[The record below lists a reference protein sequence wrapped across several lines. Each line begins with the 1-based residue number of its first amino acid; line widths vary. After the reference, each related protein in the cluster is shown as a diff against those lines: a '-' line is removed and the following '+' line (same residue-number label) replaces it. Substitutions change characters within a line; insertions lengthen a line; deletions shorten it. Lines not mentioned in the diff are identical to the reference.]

1 MEARNGRNKNAE
13 IRVTYP
19 GHRSSES
26 MLSDLR
32 IAFRTLK
39 RNPGFACVAI
49 AALALGIGANTGIF
63 SIVNALLLHPAGIAE
78 PERVV
83 AIRVRYNKLNLRS
96 IGPSAP
102 DLADVRDNRMLFEH
116 AALWSE
122 GDFNYTGQDMP
133 QRLQG
138 AAVSAEYFD
147 VFGARPRLGRLFRP
161 EEDQPN
167 ANRVVVLSYAAWMR
181 VFGGDPAVVGKTVE
195 LNQTPYRVI
204 GIMNPE
210 FRLPLNV
217 DLWAPIGLAAKE
229 YTEENR
235 FNENYTGVA
244 KLRPNVS
251 LAKANAGIEMMS
263 DRVRRNGTLHG
274 KYAQDS
280 QWGMFAIPFTDFAV
294 GDTKTPTLVLLA
306 AVGLVLL
313 IVCTNIAGLMLA
325 RTAGRTREIA
335 VRTALGAT
343 RWQIM
348 RQTAGESVILA
359 AAGASL
365 GIVIAKAGVRALLML
380 APERAV
386 EGVSVPLDGHVLGF
400 ALLVSLVS
408 AVLFS
413 MAPAWQATR
422 VSCSD
427 ALKEGGRSG
436 TGARRQNLRS
446 VLVISEMALAVVLL
460 VGAGLF
466 LRALARLER
475 VSPGFNPEGVL
486 TAKLTLPEAQYNSPE
501 KQAAFIDGVTKRL
514 RSIPGAIQAAA
525 VIPLPFS
532 GGEASASFS
541 IVGRATV
548 PGDPGPHANFAGITP
563 DYFAVMGIQLLR
575 GRLFTDQDRLGAE
588 PVTVID
594 TNLARQ
600 YWPNED
606 PIGQSIKWAKTWR
619 IVGIVKHVRLSGL
632 SGDESKG
639 MRYFPL
645 MQLPVPF
652 LFLTVKTRLDP
663 AALATGLQ
671 AAVHDTD
678 PAQPVHDVKPL
689 SDLVSS
695 SLAPRRFV
703 ADILSFFA
711 LVALALAALGLYGLI
726 SYSVA
731 QQTPEIGI
739 RMALGAEP
747 RAVLLHVVGGG
758 LRLAAYGAAIG
769 ALAVIPIVRL
779 LGSAIEGVSSF
790 DPWIL
795 ITTTGLLGAAALL
808 ACYIPALRATR
819 IDPMEA
825 LRSE

>member
-1 MEARNGRNKNAE
+1 
-13 IRVTYP
+13 
-19 GHRSSES
+19 

-32 IAFRTLK
+32 IALRTLQ
-39 RNPGFACVAI
+39 RSPGFASVAI
-49 AALALGIGANTGIF
+49 AALTIGIGANTGIF

-83 AIRVRYNKLNLRS
+83 AIRVRYYKMNLGS

-102 DLADVRDNRMLFEH
+102 DLADVRDNRALFEH
-116 AALWSE
+116 AALWSDA
-122 GDFNYTGQDMP
+122 DFNYAGQDLP

-161 EEDQPN
+161 EEDQPK
-167 ANRVVVLSYAAWMR
+167 ANQVVVLSYAAWMR
-181 VFGGDPAVVGKTVE
+181 VFGGDPALIGKTVE

-210 FRLPLNV
+210 FRWPRAV
-217 DLWAPIGLAAKE
+217 DLWAPIGLSAKE
-229 YTEENR
+229 YTEDNR
-235 FNENYTGVA
+235 FNESYTGVA
-244 KLRPNVS
+244 KVRPNVS

-263 DRVRRNGTLHG
+263 DRVRHNGTRGG
-274 KYAQDS
+274 KYAQNS
-280 QWGMFAIPFTDFAV
+280 QWGMFAVPFTDFAV

-325 RTAGRTREIA
+325 RTAARTREIA

-348 RQTAGESVILA
+348 RQTAGESVVLA
-359 AAGASL
+359 TAGALL
-365 GIVIAKAGVRALLML
+365 GIATAKAGVRALLML

-386 EGVSVPLDGHVLGF
+386 AGVSVPLDGHVLAF
-400 ALLVSLVS
+400 ALLVSLI
-408 AVLFS
+408 AALLFS

-422 VSCSD
+422 VNCSD

-436 TGARRQNLRS
+436 TGARRQGLRS
-446 VLVISEMALAVVLL
+446 VLVVSEMALAVVLL

-466 LRALARLER
+466 LRALSRLER
-475 VSPGFNPEGVL
+475 VSTGFQPEGVL
-486 TAKLTLPEAQYNSPE
+486 TAKLTLPEVQYNSPE
-501 KQAAFIDGVTKRL
+501 KQVAFIDGVTKRL
-514 RSIPGAIQAAA
+514 AQTPGAIHAAA

-532 GGEASASFS
+532 GNEASASFS
-541 IVGRATV
+541 IVGRATA
-548 PGDPGPHANFAGITP
+548 PGDPGPHGNFAAITP
-563 DYFAVMGIQLLR
+563 DYFAVMGIPLLR
-575 GRLFTDQDRLGAE
+575 GRTFTDQDRLGAE
-588 PVTVID
+588 PVIVID

-606 PIGQSIKWAKTWR
+606 PIGQQIKWDTTRR
-619 IVGIVKHVRLSGL
+619 IVGIVNHVRRSSLA
-632 SGDESKG
+632 GDESKG
-639 MRYFPL
+639 MYYVPL
-645 MQLPVPF
+645 KQGPVPF
-652 LFLTVKTRLDP
+652 LWLTVKTHLDP
-663 AALATGLQ
+663 AGLSGALQ

-678 PAQPVHDVKPL
+678 PAQPVHDIKTL
-689 SDLVSS
+689 SDLVSA

-711 LVALALAALGLYGLI
+711 VIALALAALGLYGLI

-747 RAVLLHVVGGG
+747 RMVLAHVVGGG
-758 LRLAAYGAAIG
+758 LRLALYGAAIG
-769 ALAVIPIVRL
+769 ALAVFPMVRV
-779 LGSAIEGVSSF
+779 LGSALDEVSMF
-790 DPWIL
+790 EPWIM
-795 ITTTGLLGAAALL
+795 TGAMGLLGAAALV

-825 LRSE
+825 LRFE

>member
-1 MEARNGRNKNAE
+1 
-13 IRVTYP
+13 
-19 GHRSSES
+19 

-39 RNPGFACVAI
+39 RNTGFACVAI
-49 AALALGIGANTGIF
+49 GALALGIGANTGIF
-63 SIVNALLLHPAGIAE
+63 SIVNALLLHPAGIAD

-83 AIRVRYNKLNLRS
+83 AIRVRYYKLNLRS

-102 DLADVRDNRMLFEH
+102 DLADVRDHRELFEH

-122 GDFNYTGQDMP
+122 ADFNYTGQDLP

-167 ANRVVVLSYAAWMR
+167 ANRMVILSYAAWMR
-181 VFGGDPAVVGKTVE
+181 VFRGDPALVGKTVE

-210 FRLPLNV
+210 FRWPRAV

-229 YTEENR
+229 YTEDNR
-235 FNENYTGVA
+235 FNENYSGVA

-251 LAKANAGIEMMS
+251 LAKANAGIQMMS
-263 DRVRRNGTLHG
+263 DRVRNNGTQGG

-325 RTAGRTREIA
+325 RTAARTREFA

-359 AAGASL
+359 TAGALL
-365 GIVIAKAGVRALLML
+365 GIAAAKAGVRALLML

-386 EGVSVPLDGHVLGF
+386 EGVNVPLDVHVLGF

-413 MAPAWQATR
+413 MAPAWLATR
-422 VSCSD
+422 INCSD

-436 TGARRQNLRS
+436 TGARRQSLRS
-446 VLVISEMALAVVLL
+446 VLVVSEMALAVVLL

-466 LRALARLER
+466 LRTLARLER
-475 VSPGFNPEGVL
+475 VSPGFKPEGVL
-486 TAKLTLPEAQYNSPE
+486 TAKLSLPEAQYNSPE
-501 KQAAFIDGVTKRL
+501 KQVAFIDGVTKRL
-514 RSIPGAIQAAA
+514 ARSPGTVAAAA

-541 IVGRATV
+541 IVGRTTA
-548 PGDPGPHANFAGITP
+548 PGDPGPHGNLGGITP
-563 DYFAVMGIQLLR
+563 DYFAVMGIPLLR
-575 GRLFTDQDRLGAE
+575 GRTFTDRDRLGAE
-588 PVTVID
+588 LVTVID
-594 TNLARQ
+594 SNLARQ

-606 PIGQSIKWAKTWR
+606 PIGQSIQTQAKTWR
-619 IVGIVKHVRLSGL
+619 IVGIVNHVRRSSL

-639 MRYFPL
+639 MSYLPL
-645 MQLPVPF
+645 KQFPVPF
-652 LFLTVKTRLDP
+652 LYLAVKTRLDP
-663 AALATGLQ
+663 AALANGLQ

-678 PAQPVHDVKPL
+678 PAQPVHDIKTL
-689 SDLVSS
+689 SDLVSA

-711 LVALALAALGLYGLI
+711 VVALALAALGLYGLI

-747 RAVLLHVVGGG
+747 RMVLAHVVGGG
-758 LRLAAYGAAIG
+758 LRLTLYGAVIG
-769 ALAVIPIVRL
+769 VLAVIPMVRL
-779 LGSAIEGVSSF
+779 LGSAIEGVSTF

-795 ITTTGLLGAAALL
+795 IATIGLLGAAALF

-825 LRSE
+825 LRFE

>member
-1 MEARNGRNKNAE
+1 
-13 IRVTYP
+13 
-19 GHRSSES
+19 

-32 IAFRTLK
+32 IALRTLK
-39 RNPGFACVAI
+39 RSPGFASVAI

-83 AIRVRYNKLNLRS
+83 AVRVRYYKLNLMS

-102 DLADVRDNRMLFEH
+102 DLADVRDNRALFEH
-116 AALWSE
+116 AALWSDA
-122 GDFNYTGQDMP
+122 DFNYAGQDRP

-181 VFGGDPAVVGKTVE
+181 VFGGDPALVGKTVE

-210 FRLPLNV
+210 FRWPRAV
-217 DLWAPIGLAAKE
+217 DLWAPIGLAPKD
-229 YTEENR
+229 YTEGNR

-244 KLRPNVS
+244 RLRPNVS
-251 LAKANAGIEMMS
+251 LARANAGIQMMS
-263 DRVRRNGTLHG
+263 DRVRNNGTQGG

-280 QWGMFAIPFTDFAV
+280 QWGMFAVPFTDFAV

-325 RTAGRTREIA
+325 RTAARTREIA

-359 AAGASL
+359 ATGALL
-365 GIVIAKAGVRALLML
+365 GIALAKAGVRALLML
-380 APERAV
+380 APEQAV
-386 EGVSVPLDGHVLGF
+386 EGVSVPLDVHVLGF
-400 ALLVSLVS
+400 ALLVTLVS

-413 MAPAWQATR
+413 MAPAWQGTR
-422 VSCSD
+422 ISCSD

-436 TGARRQNLRS
+436 TGARRRNLRS
-446 VLVISEMALAVVLL
+446 VLVVSEMALAVVLL

-466 LRALARLER
+466 LRALVRLER
-475 VSPGFNPEGVL
+475 VSAGFRPEGVL

-514 RSIPGAIQAAA
+514 AQTPGAIEAAA

-541 IVGRATV
+541 IVGRPTA
-548 PGDPGPHANFAGITP
+548 PGDPGPHGNFAGITP
-563 DYFAVMGIQLLR
+563 DYFAVMRIPLLR
-575 GRLFTDQDRLGAE
+575 GRTFTDQDRLGTE

-606 PIGQSIKWAKTWR
+606 PIGQKIKWDTTRR
-619 IVGIVKHVRLSGL
+619 IVGIVNHVRRSSL

-639 MRYFPL
+639 MYYVPL
-645 MQLPVPF
+645 KQSPVPF
-652 LFLTVKTRLDP
+652 MWLAVKTSLDP
-663 AALATGLQ
+663 AAMSGALQ

-678 PAQPVHDVKPL
+678 PAQPVHDIKTL
-689 SDLVSS
+689 SDLVSA

-711 LVALALAALGLYGLI
+711 VVALALAALGLYGLI

-747 RAVLLHVVGGG
+747 RSVLMHVVGGG
-758 LRLAAYGAAIG
+758 LRLALYGAVIG
-769 ALAVIPIVRL
+769 AVAVIPIVRM
-779 LGSAIEGVSSF
+779 LGSAIDGVSGF

-795 ITTTGLLGAAALL
+795 IGTTALLAAAASL

-825 LRSE
+825 LRFE

>member
-1 MEARNGRNKNAE
+1 M
-13 IRVTYP
+13 
-19 GHRSSES
+19 
-26 MLSDLR
+26 
-32 IAFRTLK
+32 
-39 RNPGFACVAI
+39 AI

-63 SIVNALLLHPAGIAE
+63 SIVNALLLHPAGISE

-83 AIRVRYNKLNLRS
+83 AIRVRYYKLNLMS

-102 DLADVRDNRMLFEH
+102 DLADVRDDRALFEH
-116 AALWSE
+116 AALWSDA
-122 GDFNYTGQDMP
+122 DFNYTGQDLP

-138 AAVSAEYFD
+138 AVVSAEYFD
-147 VFGARPRLGRLFRP
+147 VFGARPRAGRLFRP

-195 LNQTPYRVI
+195 LNKTPYRVI

-210 FRLPLNV
+210 FRWPRAV
-217 DLWAPIGLAAKE
+217 DLWAPVGLAAKE
-229 YTEENR
+229 YTEANR

-244 KLRPNVS
+244 KLRSNVS
-251 LAKANAGIEMMS
+251 VARANAGIEMLS
-263 DRVRRNGTLHG
+263 DRVRRNGTGGG

-280 QWGMFAIPFTDFAV
+280 QWGMFAVPFTDFAV

-325 RTAGRTREIA
+325 RTAGRAREIA

-348 RQTAGESVILA
+348 RQTAGESAILA
-359 AAGASL
+359 TAGALL
-365 GIVIAKAGVRALLML
+365 GIATAKTGVRALLML

-386 EGVSVPLDGHVLGF
+386 EGVSVPLDVHVLGF
-400 ALLVSLVS
+400 ALLVTLVS

-422 VSCSD
+422 INCSD

-436 TGARRQNLRS
+436 AAARRQNLRS
-446 VLVISEMALAVVLL
+446 VLVVSEVALAVVLL

-466 LRALARLER
+466 LRALSRLEH
-475 VSPGFNPEGVL
+475 VSAGFQPEGVL
-486 TAKLTLPEAQYNSPE
+486 TAKLTLPEVQYNSPE
-501 KQAAFIDGVTKRL
+501 KQVGFIDGVTTRL
-514 RSIPGAIQAAA
+514 AQTPGVMRAAA

-532 GGEASASFS
+532 GGEASASFG
-541 IVGRATV
+541 IVGRTTA
-548 PGDPGPHANFAGITP
+548 PGDPGPHGNLAGITP
-563 DYFAVMGIQLLR
+563 DYFAVMGIPLLR
-575 GRLFTDQDRLGAE
+575 GRAFTDRDRLGTE
-588 PVTVID
+588 LVTVID

-606 PIGQSIKWAKTWR
+606 PIGQSIRTQGKTWR
-619 IVGIVKHVRLSGL
+619 IVGIVNHVRRSSL

-639 MRYFPL
+639 IYYLPL
-645 MQLPVPF
+645 KQFPVPF
-652 LFLTVKTRLDP
+652 LYLAAKTRLDP
-663 AALATGLQ
+663 AGLASGLQ
-671 AAVHDTD
+671 TAVRDTD
-678 PAQPVHDVKPL
+678 PAQPVHDIKTL
-689 SDLVSS
+689 SDLVSA

-703 ADILSFFA
+703 ADVLGFFA
-711 LVALALAALGLYGLI
+711 AIALALAALGLYGLI

-747 RAVLLHVVGGG
+747 RMVLVHVVGGG
-758 LRLAAYGAAIG
+758 LRLTLYGAAIG
-769 ALAVIPIVRL
+769 AVAVIPIVRV
-779 LGSAIEGVSSF
+779 LGSAIAGVVTF

-795 ITTTGLLGAAALL
+795 IGTTGLLGAAALL
-808 ACYIPALRATR
+808 ACFIPALRATR

-825 LRSE
+825 LRFE

>member
-1 MEARNGRNKNAE
+1 
-13 IRVTYP
+13 
-19 GHRSSES
+19 
-26 MLSDLR
+26 
-32 IAFRTLK
+32 
-39 RNPGFACVAI
+39 
-49 AALALGIGANTGIF
+49 
-63 SIVNALLLHPAGIAE
+63 
-78 PERVV
+78 
-83 AIRVRYNKLNLRS
+83 
-96 IGPSAP
+96 
-102 DLADVRDNRMLFEH
+102 
-116 AALWSE
+116 
-122 GDFNYTGQDMP
+122 
-133 QRLQG
+133 
-138 AAVSAEYFD
+138 
-147 VFGARPRLGRLFRP
+147 
-161 EEDQPN
+161 
-167 ANRVVVLSYAAWMR
+167 
-181 VFGGDPAVVGKTVE
+181 
-195 LNQTPYRVI
+195 
-204 GIMNPE
+204 
-210 FRLPLNV
+210 
-217 DLWAPIGLAAKE
+217 
-229 YTEENR
+229 
-235 FNENYTGVA
+235 
-244 KLRPNVS
+244 
-251 LAKANAGIEMMS
+251 
-263 DRVRRNGTLHG
+263 
-274 KYAQDS
+274 
-280 QWGMFAIPFTDFAV
+280 MFAVPFTDFAV

-325 RTAGRTREIA
+325 RTAARTREIA

-359 AAGASL
+359 AAGALL
-365 GIVIAKAGVRALLML
+365 GIATAKAGVRALLML

-386 EGVSVPLDGHVLGF
+386 EGVSVPLDVHVLGF
-400 ALLVSLVS
+400 ALLVTLVS

-413 MAPAWQATR
+413 IAPAWQGTR
-422 VSCSD
+422 ISCSD

-436 TGARRQNLRS
+436 TGARRRNLRS
-446 VLVISEMALAVVLL
+446 VLVVSEMALAVVLL

-475 VSPGFNPEGVL
+475 VSAGFRPEGVL

-501 KQAAFIDGVTKRL
+501 KQAAFIDGVTRRL
-514 RSIPGAIQAAA
+514 AQTPGAIQAAA

-541 IVGRATV
+541 IVGRATA
-548 PGDPGPHANFAGITP
+548 PGDPGPHGNFAGITP
-563 DYFAVMGIQLLR
+563 DYFAVMGIPLQR
-575 GRLFTDQDRLGAE
+575 GRTFTAQDRLGTE

-606 PIGQSIKWAKTWR
+606 PIGQKIKWDTTRR
-619 IVGIVKHVRLSGL
+619 IVGIVNHVRRSSL

-639 MRYFPL
+639 MYYVPL
-645 MQLPVPF
+645 KQSPVPF
-652 LFLTVKTRLDP
+652 MWLAVKTSLDP
-663 AALATGLQ
+663 AAMSGALQ

-678 PAQPVHDVKPL
+678 PAQPVHDIKTL
-689 SDLVSS
+689 SDLVSA

-711 LVALALAALGLYGLI
+711 VVALALAALGLYGLI

-747 RAVLLHVVGGG
+747 RSVLMHVVGAG
-758 LRLAAYGAAIG
+758 LRLALYGAAIG
-769 ALAVIPIVRL
+769 AVAVIPIVRM
-779 LGSAIEGVSSF
+779 LGSAIDGVSGF

-795 ITTTGLLGAAALL
+795 IGTTALLAAAALL

-825 LRSE
+825 LRFE

>member
-1 MEARNGRNKNAE
+1 
-13 IRVTYP
+13 
-19 GHRSSES
+19 
-26 MLSDLR
+26 MLSDFR
-32 IAFRTLK
+32 IALRTLK
-39 RNPGFACVAI
+39 RSPGFASVAI

-83 AIRVRYNKLNLRS
+83 AVRVRYYKLNLMS

-102 DLADVRDNRMLFEH
+102 DLADVRDSRALFEH
-116 AALWSE
+116 AAFWSDA
-122 GDFNYTGQDMP
+122 DFNYAGQDRP

-181 VFGGDPAVVGKTVE
+181 VFGGDPALVGKTVE

-210 FRLPLNV
+210 FRWPRAV
-217 DLWAPIGLAAKE
+217 DLWAPLGLAPKD
-229 YTEENR
+229 YTEGNR

-244 KLRPNVS
+244 RLRPNVS
-251 LAKANAGIEMMS
+251 LARANAGFQMMS
-263 DRVRRNGTLHG
+263 DRVRNNGTQGG

-280 QWGMFAIPFTDFAV
+280 QWGMFAVPFTDFAV

-325 RTAGRTREIA
+325 RTAARTREIA

-359 AAGASL
+359 AAGSLL
-365 GIVIAKAGVRALLML
+365 GIATAKAGVRALLML

-386 EGVSVPLDGHVLGF
+386 EGVSVPLDVHVLGF
-400 ALLVSLVS
+400 ALLVTLVS

-413 MAPAWQATR
+413 IAPAWQGTR
-422 VSCSD
+422 ISCSD

-436 TGARRQNLRS
+436 TCARRRNLRS
-446 VLVISEMALAVVLL
+446 VLVVSEMALAVVLL

-475 VSPGFNPEGVL
+475 VSAGFRPEGVL
-486 TAKLTLPEAQYNSPE
+486 TAKLTLPEEQYNSPE

-514 RSIPGAIQAAA
+514 AQSPGAIEAAA

-541 IVGRATV
+541 IVGRATR
-548 PGDPGPHANFAGITP
+548 PGDPGPHGNFAGITP
-563 DYFAVMGIQLLR
+563 DYFAVMGIPLLR
-575 GRLFTDQDRLGAE
+575 GRTFTDQDRLGTE

-606 PIGQSIKWAKTWR
+606 PIGQKIKWDTTRR
-619 IVGIVKHVRLSGL
+619 IVGIVNHVRRSSL

-639 MRYFPL
+639 MYYVPL
-645 MQLPVPF
+645 KQSPVPF
-652 LFLTVKTRLDP
+652 MWLAVKTSLDP
-663 AALATGLQ
+663 AAMSGALQ

-678 PAQPVHDVKPL
+678 PAQPVHDIKTL
-689 SDLVSS
+689 TDLVSA

-711 LVALALAALGLYGLI
+711 VVALALAALGLYGLI

-747 RAVLLHVVGGG
+747 RSVLMHVVGGG
-758 LRLAAYGAAIG
+758 LRLALYGAAIG
-769 ALAVIPIVRL
+769 AVAVIPIVRM
-779 LGSAIEGVSSF
+779 LGSAIDGVGGF

-795 ITTTGLLGAAALL
+795 IGTTALLAAAALL

-825 LRSE
+825 LRFE

>member
-1 MEARNGRNKNAE
+1 
-13 IRVTYP
+13 
-19 GHRSSES
+19 
-26 MLSDLR
+26 MLSAFR
-32 IAFRTLK
+32 IALRTLK
-39 RNPGFACVAI
+39 RSPGFAAVAI

-63 SIVNALLLHPAGIAE
+63 SIVNALLLHPAGIAD
-78 PERVV
+78 PGRVV
-83 AIRVRYNKLNLRS
+83 AVRVRYNKLNLRS

-102 DLADVRDNRMLFEH
+102 DLADVRDNRTLFEH
-116 AALWSE
+116 AALWTE
-122 GDFNYTGQDMP
+122 ADFNYTGQDVP

-138 AAVSAEYFD
+138 ALVSTEWFD

-181 VFGGDPAVVGKTVE
+181 VFGGDPALVGKTVE

-204 GIMNPE
+204 AIMNPE
-210 FRLPLNV
+210 FRWPRAV

-229 YTEENR
+229 YTEDNR
-235 FNENYTGVA
+235 FNENYSGVA

-263 DRVRRNGTLHG
+263 DRVRRNGTRGG

-280 QWGMFAIPFTDFAV
+280 QWGMFAMPFTDFAV

-325 RTAGRTREIA
+325 RTAGRRREIA

-348 RQTAGESVILA
+348 RQTAGESVILG
-359 AAGASL
+359 AAGALL
-365 GIVIAKAGVRALLML
+365 GIAIAKAGVRALLML

-386 EGVSVPLDGHVLGF
+386 ESVNVPLDVHVLGF
-400 ALLVSLVS
+400 ALLVSLAS

-413 MAPAWQATR
+413 MAPAWLATR
-422 VSCSD
+422 VNCSD

-436 TGARRQNLRS
+436 TGARRQSLRS
-446 VLVISEMALAVVLL
+446 VLVVSEMALAVVLL

-466 LRALARLER
+466 LRTLARLER

-501 KQAAFIDGVTKRL
+501 KQVAFIEGVTKRL
-514 RSIPGAIQAAA
+514 GRSPGAIAAAA

-541 IVGRATV
+541 IVGRATA
-548 PGDPGPHANFAGITP
+548 PGDPGPHGNLGGITP
-563 DYFAVMGIQLLR
+563 DYFAVMGIPLLR
-575 GRLFTDQDRLGAE
+575 GRTFTDQDRLGAE

-606 PIGQSIKWAKTWR
+606 PIGQSIKWDTSRR
-619 IVGIVKHVRLSGL
+619 IVGIVNHVRRSSL

-639 MRYFPL
+639 MYYVPL
-645 MQLPVPF
+645 KQLPVPF
-652 LFLTVKTRLDP
+652 LFLAVKTRLYP
-663 AALATGLQ
+663 AVLATGLQ

-678 PAQPVHDVKPL
+678 PAQPVHDIKTL
-689 SDLVSS
+689 SDLVSA

-711 LVALALAALGLYGLI
+711 MIALALAALGLYGLI

-731 QQTPEIGI
+731 QQTQEIGI

-747 RAVLLHVVGGG
+747 RMVLAHVVGGG
-758 LRLAAYGAAIG
+758 LRLTLYGAVIG
-769 ALAVIPIVRL
+769 VLAVIPMVRL
-779 LGSAIEGVSSF
+779 LGSAVEGVSTF

-795 ITTTGLLGAAALL
+795 IATIGLLGAAALF

-825 LRSE
+825 LRFE

>member
-1 MEARNGRNKNAE
+1 
-13 IRVTYP
+13 
-19 GHRSSES
+19 

-32 IAFRTLK
+32 IAIRTLK
-39 RNPGFACVAI
+39 RSPGFASVAV

-83 AIRVRYNKLNLRS
+83 AIRVRYYKLNLMS

-102 DLADVRDNRMLFEH
+102 DLADVRDNRALFEH
-116 AALWSE
+116 AALWSDA
-122 GDFNYTGQDMP
+122 DFNYTGQDLP

-138 AAVSAEYFD
+138 SAVSAEYFD

-181 VFGGDPAVVGKTVE
+181 VFGGDPALVGKSIE
-195 LNQTPYRVI
+195 LNQIPYRVI

-210 FRLPLNV
+210 FRWPRAV
-217 DLWAPIGLAAKE
+217 DLWAPIGLAPKD
-229 YTEENR
+229 YTEANR

-244 KLRPNVS
+244 RLRPNVS
-251 LAKANAGIEMMS
+251 LARANAGIEMMS
-263 DRVRRNGTLHG
+263 DRVRHNGTGGG
-274 KYAQDS
+274 KYAQNS
-280 QWGMFAIPFTDFAV
+280 EWGMFAVPFTDFAV

-313 IVCTNIAGLMLA
+313 IVCTNVAGLMLA
-325 RTAGRTREIA
+325 RTAAGTREIA

-348 RQTAGESVILA
+348 RQTVGESVILA
-359 AAGASL
+359 AAGALL
-365 GIVIAKAGVRALLML
+365 GITLAKAGVRALLML

-386 EGVSVPLDGHVLGF
+386 EGVSVPLDVHVLGF
-400 ALLVSLVS
+400 ALLVTLVS

-413 MAPAWQATR
+413 IAPAWQGTR
-422 VSCSD
+422 ISCSD

-436 TGARRQNLRS
+436 TGARRRNLRS
-446 VLVISEMALAVVLL
+446 VLVVSEMALAVVLL

-475 VSPGFNPEGVL
+475 VSPGFKPAGVL
-486 TAKLTLPEAQYNSPE
+486 TAKLTLPETQYNSPE
-501 KQAAFIDGVTKRL
+501 KQVAFIDGVTQRL
-514 RSIPGAIQAAA
+514 AQTPGAMKAAA

-548 PGDPGPHANFAGITP
+548 PGDPGPHGNFGAITP
-563 DYFAVMGIQLLR
+563 DYFAAMGIPLLR
-575 GRLFTDQDRLGAE
+575 GRAFTDQDRLGGE
-588 PVTVID
+588 PVAVID

-606 PIGQSIKWAKTWR
+606 PIGQQIKWDTTRR
-619 IVGIVKHVRLSGL
+619 IVGIVNHVRRSSL

-639 MRYFPL
+639 MYYVPL
-645 MQLPVPF
+645 KQLPVPF
-652 LFLTVKTRLDP
+652 MWLTVRTHLDP
-663 AALATGLQ
+663 ATLASALQ
-671 AAVHDTD
+671 MAVHDTD
-678 PAQPVHDVKPL
+678 PSQPVHDIKTL
-689 SDLVSS
+689 SDLVWA

-711 LVALALAALGLYGLI
+711 VVALVLAALGLYGLI

-747 RAVLLHVVGGG
+747 RRVLMHVVGGG
-758 LRLAAYGAAIG
+758 LRLALYGAAIG
-769 ALAVIPIVRL
+769 ALAVIPMVRV
-779 LGSAIEGVSSF
+779 LGSAIVGVRAF

-795 ITTTGLLGAAALL
+795 ITATALL
-808 ACYIPALRATR
+808 AAAVLLACFIPALRATR

-825 LRSE
+825 LRFE

>member
-1 MEARNGRNKNAE
+1 
-13 IRVTYP
+13 
-19 GHRSSES
+19 
-26 MLSDLR
+26 MLSDFR
-32 IAFRTLK
+32 IALRTLK
-39 RNPGFACVAI
+39 RSPGFASVAI

-83 AIRVRYNKLNLRS
+83 AVRVRYYKLNLMS

-102 DLADVRDNRMLFEH
+102 DLADVRDNRALFEH
-116 AALWSE
+116 AALWSDA
-122 GDFNYTGQDMP
+122 DFNYAGQDRP

-181 VFGGDPAVVGKTVE
+181 VFGGDPALVGKTVE

-210 FRLPLNV
+210 FRWPRAV
-217 DLWAPIGLAAKE
+217 DLWAPIGLAPKD
-229 YTEENR
+229 YTEGNR

-244 KLRPNVS
+244 RLRSNVS
-251 LAKANAGIEMMS
+251 LAKANAGIQMMS
-263 DRVRRNGTLHG
+263 DRVRNNGSQGG

-280 QWGMFAIPFTDFAV
+280 QWGMFAVPFTDFAV

-325 RTAGRTREIA
+325 RTAARTREIA

-359 AAGASL
+359 ATGALL
-365 GIVIAKAGVRALLML
+365 GIALAKAGVRALLML
-380 APERAV
+380 APEQAV
-386 EGVSVPLDGHVLGF
+386 EGVSVPLDVHVLGF
-400 ALLVSLVS
+400 ALLVTLIST
-408 AVLFS
+408 VLFS
-413 MAPAWQATR
+413 MAPAWQGTR
-422 VSCSD
+422 ISCSD

-436 TGARRQNLRS
+436 TGARRRNLRS
-446 VLVISEMALAVVLL
+446 VLVVSEMALAVVLL

-475 VSPGFNPEGVL
+475 VSAGFRPEGVL

-501 KQAAFIDGVTKRL
+501 KQAAFIDGVAKRL
-514 RSIPGAIQAAA
+514 AQTPGAIEAAA

-541 IVGRATV
+541 IVGRATA
-548 PGDPGPHANFAGITP
+548 PGDPGPHGNFAGITP
-563 DYFAVMGIQLLR
+563 DYFAVMGIPLLR
-575 GRLFTDQDRLGAE
+575 GRTFTDQDRLRTE

-606 PIGQSIKWAKTWR
+606 PIGQKIKWDTTRR
-619 IVGIVKHVRLSGL
+619 IVGIVNHVRRSSL

-639 MRYFPL
+639 MYYVPL
-645 MQLPVPF
+645 KQSPVPF
-652 LFLTVKTRLDP
+652 MWLAVRTSLDP
-663 AALATGLQ
+663 AAMSGALQ

-678 PAQPVHDVKPL
+678 PAQPVHDIKTLP
-689 SDLVSS
+689 DLVSA

-711 LVALALAALGLYGLI
+711 VVALALAALGLYGLI

-747 RAVLLHVVGGG
+747 RSVLMHVVGGG
-758 LRLAAYGAAIG
+758 LRLALYGAVIG
-769 ALAVIPIVRL
+769 AVAVIPIVRM
-779 LGSAIEGVSSF
+779 LGSAIDGVSGF

-795 ITTTGLLGAAALL
+795 IGTTALLAAAALL

-825 LRSE
+825 LRFE

>member
-1 MEARNGRNKNAE
+1 
-13 IRVTYP
+13 
-19 GHRSSES
+19 

-32 IAFRTLK
+32 IALRTLQ
-39 RNPGFACVAI
+39 RSPGFASVAI

-63 SIVNALLLHPAGIAE
+63 SIVNALLLHPAGIAN

-83 AIRVRYNKLNLRS
+83 AVRVRYYKLNLMS

-102 DLADVRDNRMLFEH
+102 DLGDVRDNRALFEH
-116 AALWSE
+116 AALWNDA
-122 GDFNYTGQDMP
+122 DFNYAGRDLP
-133 QRLQG
+133 ERLQG
-138 AAVSAEYFD
+138 AVVSAEYFD
-147 VFGARPRLGRLFRP
+147 VFGAKPRLGRLFRP
-161 EEDQPN
+161 EEDQPK

-181 VFGGDPAVVGKTVE
+181 VFGGDPALVGKTVE

-210 FRLPLNV
+210 FRWPRAV
-217 DLWAPIGLAAKE
+217 DLWAPIGLAPKE
-229 YTEENR
+229 YTEGNR

-244 KLRPNVS
+244 RLRSNVS
-251 LAKANAGIEMMS
+251 LARANAGIQMMS
-263 DRVRRNGTLHG
+263 DHVRKNGTQGG

-280 QWGMFAIPFTDFAV
+280 LWGMFAVPFTDFAV

-325 RTAGRTREIA
+325 RTAARTREIA
-335 VRTALGAT
+335 VRTALGAS

-359 AAGASL
+359 AAGALL
-365 GIVIAKAGVRALLML
+365 GIATAKAGVRALLML

-386 EGVSVPLDGHVLGF
+386 EGVSVPLDVHVLGF
-400 ALLVSLVS
+400 ALLVTLVS

-413 MAPAWQATR
+413 MAPAWQGTR
-422 VSCSD
+422 ISCSD

-436 TGARRQNLRS
+436 TGARRRNLRS
-446 VLVISEMALAVVLL
+446 VLVVSEMALAVVLL

-466 LRALARLER
+466 LRALARIER
-475 VSPGFNPEGVL
+475 VSAGFRPEGVL
-486 TAKLTLPEAQYNSPE
+486 TAKLTLPEAQYNSSE

-514 RSIPGAIQAAA
+514 AQTPGAMQAAA

-532 GGEASASFS
+532 GGEASASFG
-541 IVGRATV
+541 IVGRAIA
-548 PGDPGPHANFAGITP
+548 PGDPGPHGNFAGITP
-563 DYFAVMGIQLLR
+563 DYFAVMGIPLLR
-575 GRLFTDQDRLGAE
+575 GRTFTDQDRLGTE

-606 PIGQSIKWAKTWR
+606 PIGQKIKWDTTRR
-619 IVGIVKHVRLSGL
+619 IVGIVNHVRRSSL

-639 MRYFPL
+639 MYYVPL
-645 MQLPVPF
+645 KQSPVPF
-652 LFLTVKTRLDP
+652 MWLAVKTSLDP
-663 AALATGLQ
+663 AAMSGALQ

-678 PAQPVHDVKPL
+678 PAQPVHDIKTL
-689 SDLVSS
+689 ADLVSA

-711 LVALALAALGLYGLI
+711 AVALALAALGLYGLI

-747 RAVLLHVVGGG
+747 RSVLMHVVGGG
-758 LRLAAYGAAIG
+758 LRLTLYGAVIG
-769 ALAVIPIVRL
+769 ALAVIPMVRL
-779 LGSAIEGVSSF
+779 LGNALEGVSMF
-790 DPWIL
+790 EPWIM
-795 ITTTGLLGAAALL
+795 IGTTGLLGAAALL

-825 LRSE
+825 LRFE

>member
-1 MEARNGRNKNAE
+1 
-13 IRVTYP
+13 
-19 GHRSSES
+19 

-32 IAFRTLK
+32 IAIRTLK
-39 RNPGFACVAI
+39 RSPGFAFVAV

-83 AIRVRYNKLNLRS
+83 AIRVRYYKLNLMS

-102 DLADVRDNRMLFEH
+102 DLADVRDNRTLFEH
-116 AALWSE
+116 AALWSDA
-122 GDFNYTGQDMP
+122 DFNYAGQDLP

-138 AAVSAEYFD
+138 ALVSAEYFD
-147 VFGARPRLGRLFRP
+147 VFGARPRLGRLIRP

-181 VFGGDPAVVGKTVE
+181 VFGGDPALVGKTVE
-195 LNQTPYRVI
+195 LNKTPYRVI

-210 FRLPLNV
+210 FRCPRNV
-217 DLWAPIGLAAKE
+217 DLWAPIGLATKE
-229 YTEENR
+229 YTEANR

-244 KLRPNVS
+244 KLRPDVS
-251 LAKANAGIEMMS
+251 LARANAGIEMLS
-263 DRVRRNGTLHG
+263 NRVRHNGTGGG
-274 KYAQDS
+274 KYAQNS
-280 QWGMFAIPFTDFAV
+280 QWGMFAVPFTDFAV

-313 IVCTNIAGLMLA
+313 IVCTNVAGLMLA
-325 RTAGRTREIA
+325 RTAARTREIA

-348 RQTAGESVILA
+348 RQTAGESVILTT
-359 AAGASL
+359 AGALL
-365 GIVIAKAGVRALLML
+365 GIAIAKAGVHALILL
-380 APERAV
+380 APEQVV
-386 EGVSVPLDGHVLGF
+386 EGVSVPLDVHVLGF
-400 ALLVSLVS
+400 ALLVSLAS

-413 MAPAWQATR
+413 MAPTWQATR
-422 VSCSD
+422 VNCSD

-436 TGARRQNLRS
+436 TGARRQSLRS
-446 VLVISEMALAVVLL
+446 VLVVSEMALAVVLL

-466 LRALARLER
+466 LRALANLER
-475 VSPGFNPEGVL
+475 VSPGFQPDGVL
-486 TAKLTLPEAQYNSPE
+486 TAMLTLPQARYNSPE
-501 KQAAFIDGVTKRL
+501 KQIGFIDAVTTRL
-514 RSIPGAIQAAA
+514 AQAPGATAAAA

-532 GGEASASFS
+532 GSEASASFS
-541 IVGRATV
+541 IVGRATL
-548 PGDPGPHANFAGITP
+548 PGDPGPHGNLAGISP
-563 DYFAVMGIQLLR
+563 NYFAVMRIPLLR
-575 GRLFTDQDRLGAE
+575 GRTLTDQDRLGSE
-588 PVTVID
+588 LVTVID
-594 TNLARQ
+594 SNLARQ

-606 PIGQSIKWAKTWR
+606 PIGQRIETQAKTWR
-619 IVGIVKHVRLSGL
+619 IVGIVRHVRLSSL

-639 MRYFPL
+639 IYYLPL
-645 MQLPVPF
+645 KQLPVPF
-652 LFLTVKTRLDP
+652 LWLAVRTRLDP
-663 AALATGLQ
+663 AAFAGALQ

-678 PAQPVHDVKPL
+678 PAQPVHDIKAL
-689 SDLVSS
+689 SDLVSA

-711 LVALALAALGLYGLI
+711 IVALVLAALGLYGLI

-731 QQTPEIGI
+731 QQRQEIGI

-747 RAVLLHVVGGG
+747 RMVLVHVVGSG
-758 LRLAAYGAAIG
+758 LRLVLYGAAIG
-769 ALAVIPIVRL
+769 ALAVIPMIRL
-779 LGSAIEGVSSF
+779 LGSAIQGMSGF

-795 ITTTGLLGAAALL
+795 IVTTVLLGAAALL
-808 ACYIPALRATR
+808 ACYIPALRATK

-825 LRSE
+825 LRFE